1 MLTYGRMC
9 EVRVCDRDK
18 ISRDS
23 RPWGFEPLV
32 STTRLRRLRLLSS
45 VLLGKSRYTDTT
57 NLTEPNV
64 KLELSFY
71 LQTNMVLEHTNEYAL
86 ARFGIH

>member
-1 MLTYGRMC
+1 MVSLT
-9 EVRVCDRDK
+9 RDK

-32 STTRLRRLRLLSS
+32 STTRLRLLSS
-45 VLLGKSRYTDTT
+45 VLLGKFRYTDTK

-71 LQTNMVLEHTNEYAL
+71 LQTNTVLERTNEYAL
-86 ARFGIH
+86 TRFGIH